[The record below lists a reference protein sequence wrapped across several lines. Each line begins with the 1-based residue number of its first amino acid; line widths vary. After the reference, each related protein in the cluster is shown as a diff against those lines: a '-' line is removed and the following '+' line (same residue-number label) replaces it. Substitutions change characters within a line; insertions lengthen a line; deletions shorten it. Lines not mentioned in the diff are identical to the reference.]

1 MHNFCTQRKGTTVN
15 AIQLRR
21 CSVFVAILCLTAAS
35 VFAVAAAMETFDSPP
50 DPAKWTLS
58 GSAAWDSTTQ
68 SIFLITAGQYNSGG
82 SIFLSQKLS
91 AEKFAVSFDFWI
103 GGGNGADGMTFA
115 WVRGPT
121 LLGIGG
127 GHLGFYGGLDG
138 YGVKFDTY
146 SGGGVEPENY
156 VAIIEGSQSPTSTGF
171 VHNSGIPE
179 MEDVLDAAGKP
190 APFHVRI
197 ELDNGFLQV
206 WMSNPTAATPM
217 PETQVLDYEIAG
229 YAPYDAHFGFTA
241 GTGGLT
247 NTHRV
252 DSVTIAAGAPTAVIA
267 PDGSLTWNDF
277 GSGQYTVQYTDDLV
291 NNPWQDVAGSWP
303 SANTYWLGEDISLAR
318 QRFYR
323 VMSQ

>member
-1 MHNFCTQRKGTTVN
+1 MN
-15 AIQLRR
+15 AIPLRR
-21 CSVFVAILCLTAAS
+21 YSLFVAVLSLAAAG
-35 VFAVAAAMETFDSPP
+35 VFAPAAAIETFDSPP

-68 SIFLITAGQYNSGG
+68 SIFLTAAGQYNSGG
-82 SIFLSQKLS
+82 SIFLSQKRI
-91 AEKFAVSFDFWI
+91 AQKFTVSFDFWI

-146 SGGGVEPENY
+146 TGGGEPENY
-156 VAIIEGSQSPTSTGF
+156 VAIIEGTQAPTSTGF
-171 VHNSGIPE
+171 VYNSGIPE

-190 APFHVRI
+190 APFHVSI
-197 ELDNGFLQV
+197 EFDNGRLQM
-206 WMSNPTAATPM
+206 WMSNPTAVTPM
-217 PETQVLDYEIAG
+217 PESKVLDCEIAG
-229 YAPYDAHFGFTA
+229 YTGYEAHFGFTA
-241 GTGGLT
+241 GTAALM

-252 DSVTIAAGAPTAVIA
+252 DNVRIAAGPPTAVIA
-267 PDGSLTWNDF
+267 SDGSLTWGDF
-277 GSGQYTVQYTDDLV
+277 GNDLYTVQYTDDLV
-291 NNPWQDVAGSWP
+291 NIPWRDVGDSWP
-303 SANTYWLGEDISLAR
+303 SANTYWLGEDIRLVR
-318 QRFYR
+318 KRFYR

>member
-1 MHNFCTQRKGTTVN
+1 MHNFCTQRKGTTVIE
-15 AIQLRR
+15 IQLRR
-21 CSVFVAILCLTAAS
+21 CRVFVTILWLAAAS
-35 VFAVAAAMETFDSPP
+35 VFASAAAMETFDSPP

-68 SIFLITAGQYNSGG
+68 SIFLTAAGQYNSGG
-82 SIFLSQKLS
+82 SIFLSQKRS
-91 AEKFAVSFDFWI
+91 AQKFTVSFDFWI
-103 GGGNGADGMTFA
+103 GGGSGADGMTFA
-115 WVRGPT
+115 WVRGPA

-146 SGGGVEPENY
+146 SGGGGEPENY
-156 VAIIEGSQSPTSTGF
+156 VAIIEGTQAPTTTGF
-171 VHNSGIPE
+171 VYNDGIPE

-197 ELDNGFLQV
+197 EFDSGRLEM
-206 WMSNPTAATPM
+206 WMSDPTAATPM
-217 PETQVLDYEIAG
+217 LETKVLDYEIAG

-241 GTGGLT
+241 GTGYLM

-252 DSVTIAAGAPTAVIA
+252 DNVTIAAGAPTAVIA
-267 PDGSLTWNDF
+267 PDGSLTWEDF
-277 GSGQYTVQYTDDLV
+277 GNSEYTVQYTDELL

-303 SANTYWLGEDISLAR
+303 SPNTYWLGEDISLVR